1 MIYLESFRLA
11 TESDEAGYLLS
22 GRTPSNPYPKGHKLD
37 MTCHNVNNPYPFK
50 IFPVKYLS
58 RLDFAPITLLYGGNG
73 SGKSTILNIIAQ
85 KLKLTRTS
93 PYSRTPFFEDYLEF
107 CCTEL
112 YRDKKPP
119 EESCII
125 TSDDVFDYMLNFRTL
140 NEGVDRKREE
150 LFDEWYALRQGGFQ
164 IRSLEDVEEL
174 QHRRDAWKSTRSD
187 FTARRIPRNLP
198 GQSNGENAYGYFA
211 EKIRGNALYLLD
223 EPENSLSA
231 ERQMELSRFLE
242 DSARFYGCQFIIS
255 THSPFLLAMKGAR
268 IYDLDT
274 IPVEAKKWTELSNV
288 RLYHEFFETHRS
300 EFD

>member
-11 TESDEAGYLLS
+11 SEDNETEYCFKS
-22 GRTPSNPYPKGHKLD
+22 RKLD
-37 MTCHNVNNPYPFK
+37 MTAHNTNNPYPFK
-50 IFPVKYLS
+50 IFPFKYLS
-58 RLDFAPITLLYGGNG
+58 RLDFSPITLLYGGNG

-107 CCTEL
+107 CRAEL

-150 LFDEWYALRQGGFQ
+150 LFEEWYALRQGSFQ

-187 FTARRIPRNLP
+187 YTARRIPQNLP

-231 ERQMELSRFLE
+231 ERQLELSRFLE

-274 IPVEAKKWTELSNV
+274 TPVEVKKWTELSNV
-288 RLYHEFFETHRS
+288 KLYHEFFEAHRS

>member
-11 TESDEAGYLLS
+11 SESDETDYCLCTNGHNE
-22 GRTPSNPYPKGHKLD
+22 GRKLD
-37 MTCHNVNNPYPFK
+37 MTCYSVNNPYPFK
-50 IFPVKYLS
+50 IFPFKLLT

-73 SGKSTILNIIAQ
+73 SGKSTLLNIIAQ
-85 KLKLTRTS
+85 KLQLRRTS
-93 PYSRTPFFEDYLEF
+93 PYSRSPFFEDYLGF
-107 CCTEL
+107 CRAEL
-112 YRDKKPP
+112 YRDKRPP

-150 LFDEWYALRQGGFQ
+150 LFNEWYNLRQDGFQ
-164 IRSLEDVEEL
+164 IRSLEDLEEL
-174 QHRRDAWKSTRSD
+174 QKRRDAWKNTRSD
-187 FTARRIPRNLP
+187 FTARRIPKNLP

-211 EKIRGNALYLLD
+211 DKIRGDALYLLD

-231 ERQMELSRFLE
+231 ERQLELARFLE
-242 DSARFYGCQFIIS
+242 DSVRFYGCQFIIS
-255 THSPFLLAMKGAR
+255 THSPFLLALKGAR

-274 IPVEAKKWTELSNV
+274 SPVETRKWTELSNV
-288 RLYHEFFETHRS
+288 RLYHDFFEAHRH